1 VFRAMLASGMKESQ
15 KNCIELNSA
24 DPRVVK
30 LFIQLLYEG
39 KADLPTVGKLV
50 IPLIQ
55 LAHQY
60 QVDPIVSFCENFLI
74 RNFCAYHAFKLYGVA
89 KLLNLS
95 DLFYMAVKY
104 INR

>member
-1 VFRAMLASGMKESQ
+1 MLASGMQESQ
-15 KNCIELNSA
+15 MNCIELNSE
-24 DPRVVK
+24 DPQVVK
-30 LFIQLLYEG
+30 LFLQLLYEG

-50 IPLIQ
+50 IPLMQ

-74 RNFCAYHAFKLYGVA
+74 RNFCAYDAFKLYGVA
-89 KLLNLS
+89 KFLDTS

-104 INR
+104 IHQLA